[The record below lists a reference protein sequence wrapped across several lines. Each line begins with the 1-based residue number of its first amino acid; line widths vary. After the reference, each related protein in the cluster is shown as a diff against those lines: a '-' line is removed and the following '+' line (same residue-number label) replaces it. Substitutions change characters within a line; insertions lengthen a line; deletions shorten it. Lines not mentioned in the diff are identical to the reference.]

1 MHNVIIIDF
10 FMLPWGSDLMMLTKE
25 GGAEEVP
32 ELEQKTLGFFF
43 FSVTLIRGG
52 GGGCWNYCVLLPLSG
67 I

>member
-1 MHNVIIIDF
+1 
-10 FMLPWGSDLMMLTKE
+10 MLPWGSDLMLLTKE

-43 FSVTLIRGG
+43 FCYPHKGG
-52 GGGCWNYCVLLPLSG
+52 GWNYCVLLPLSG